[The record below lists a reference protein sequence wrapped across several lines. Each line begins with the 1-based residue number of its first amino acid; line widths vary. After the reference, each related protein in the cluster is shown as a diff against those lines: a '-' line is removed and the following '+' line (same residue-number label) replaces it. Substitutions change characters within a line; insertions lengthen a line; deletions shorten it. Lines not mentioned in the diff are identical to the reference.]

1 VDAESYFYIL
11 LLVFWFLSQLSS
23 LAKQKKKDKA
33 PPKPTRAPAP
43 RTEAAPAV
51 PEQQARSVLES
62 LSRLESRLDQGLSDL
77 DPRSRTLAVAL
88 IERDFLDEARRTRD
102 AVERALT
109 QRDAARLYQEIENG
123 RELAASCE
131 NALKTVRRLSTARK
145 TRDTAQPLQIA
156 DRLVDEVHAPLSSFA
171 ATALLLERGM
181 LPPLAVVLDPA
192 DDDPIRTSPLARST
206 IFVPRSV
213 AVDPLHWSLVAH
225 EVTRW
230 IGGLAPGLY
239 QEIYEGLSLNVG
251 DADLANDREALTRV
265 LFGAYLFRLVGD
277 GVGACLFG
285 PTYLRVIA
293 RLYADPDQPARV
305 TTIYLNQDGTV
316 HPEPPAHLRV
326 HTIAAWLTEMGFGS
340 EAEDVTRIWDEMH
353 GYPSTFGF
361 YRSMGAIPAAVV
373 LDTSTDLMAELHQ
386 LEIQR
391 LAARTIP
398 SLPGLADGAPRR
410 GEWSNAKASFLR
422 GEVASGSTRALLA
435 AAMDAVLESPGSATA
450 IRNALYQSVAPRR
463 APRKASEAA
472 MARPAAGDER
482 PSSPFRVSRQEL
494 VEALILGE
502 VLLAPRRF

>member
-23 LAKQKKKDKA
+23 LAKQKKKA
-33 PPKPTRAPAP
+33 PPKPTRAPAARP
-43 RTEAAPAV
+43 QTAPAV
-51 PEQQARSVLES
+51 PEQQARGVLES

-77 DPRSRTLAVAL
+77 DPRSRALAVAL
-88 IERDFLDEARRTRD
+88 IERDFLDEARRTRG

-109 QRDAARLYQEIENG
+109 QRDTARLHQEIQNG
-123 RELAASCE
+123 HELAASCE
-131 NALKTVRRLSTARK
+131 SALKTVRRLSTARK
-145 TRDTAQPLQIA
+145 TRDTAHPLQVA
-156 DRLVDEVHAPLSSFA
+156 DRLIDEVHAPLASFA
-171 ATALLLERGM
+171 ATALRLERGM

-285 PTYLRVIA
+285 PTYLRVVA
-293 RLYADPDQPARV
+293 RLYADPDPPSRV

-326 HTIAAWLTEMGFGS
+326 HTIAAWLMEMGFGS
-340 EAEDVTRIWDEMH
+340 EAEDVTRVWDEMH

-361 YRSMGAIPAAVV
+361 YRSMGAIPATVV
-373 LDTSTDLMAELHQ
+373 LDTSTDLMAALYQ

-398 SLPGLADGAPRR
+398 ALPGLADGAPRR
-410 GEWSNAKASFLR
+410 SEWAEAKASFLR
-422 GEVASGSTRALLA
+422 GEGASGSTRALLA
-435 AAMDAVLESPGSATA
+435 AAMDAVLESPGAATA

-463 APRKASEAA
+463 AQRKEREAA
-472 MARPAAGDER
+472 LARPAAADER

-494 VEALILGE
+494 VEALVLGE
-502 VLLAPRRF
+502 VLLAPRRC